1 MEILNCDGLSQFYF
15 EHLLALGYKF
25 EDDDNT
31 IFYIILRAC
40 EYVKRG
46 IANFYQFSRVAEVKE
61 KE

>member
-1 MEILNCDGLSQFYF
+1 MDYRSFTLDN
-15 EHLLALGYKF
+15 LLALGYKF

-31 IFYIILRAC
+31 ILIILRAC

-46 IANFYQFSRVAEVKE
+46 IANYYQFSSVADVKE